1 MKTKFNVGD
10 IVYYIHGQKIVEDKI
25 ESFIMIGDE
34 LIYKVKSN
42 KWSFV
47 EKQDKFNRKVIFK
60 NIKEL
65 KKFLEN
71 NIYSCL

>member
-10 IVYYIHGQKIVEDKI
+10 IVYYIHGQKIIEDKV
-25 ESFIMIGDE
+25 ESFKTIDDE

-42 KWSFV
+42 RWSFV
-47 EKQDKFNRKVIFK
+47 EKKDKFNRNVLFK